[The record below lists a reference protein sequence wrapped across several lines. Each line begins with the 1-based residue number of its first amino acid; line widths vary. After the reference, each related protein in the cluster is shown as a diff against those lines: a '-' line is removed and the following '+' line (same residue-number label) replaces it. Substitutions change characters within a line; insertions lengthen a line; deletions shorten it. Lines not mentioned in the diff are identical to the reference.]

1 MNTFN
6 GKEKADLLDRQITEH
21 LAQHMPPGDLAIILI
36 GGSPASEK
44 YIDVKKRYCD
54 SRGIKCVIH
63 RIDERLKDDDIF
75 KKVMPVCA
83 SPDTAGVIIQLP
95 LPRKSLE
102 PCLRLIPGEKDIDA
116 ISPASMEA
124 FYADRPKKVLPVV
137 RALDLFVKETGKKSG
152 ERQLKAVVIGEGFL
166 VGKPAAHY
174 LRTNGYDVTVLT
186 NYTPGQKIEADLL
199 VLSAGVA
206 NLVSGESVSAG
217 CDIVDFGSSVV
228 EGKTAGDL
236 NRESSTEH
244 LGLVSFS
251 PGGVGPLV
259 VRFLIM
265 NFLGI

>member
-1 MNTFN
+1 MNIFN
-6 GKEKADLLDRQITEH
+6 GKEKADFLERQITEY
-21 LAQHMPPGDLAIILI
+21 LAQHMPPGELAIILI

-44 YIDVKKRYCD
+44 YIDVNKRYCE
-54 SRGIKCVIH
+54 SRGIKCAVYK
-63 RIDERLKDDDIF
+63 IDERLKDDDIF
-75 KKVMPVCA
+75 KKVIPVCT

-95 LPRKSLE
+95 LPRKSLD

-124 FYADRPKKVLPVV
+124 FYANRPRKILPVI
-137 RALDLFVKETGKKSG
+137 RALDMFVKETGKNSG
-152 ERQLKAVVIGEGFL
+152 GRQLKAVVVGEGFL

-186 NYTPGQKIEADLL
+186 NYTPGEKIEADLL

-206 NLVSGESVSAG
+206 NLVRGENVSAG
-217 CDIVDFGSSVV
+217 CDIVDFGSSIVD
-228 EGKTAGDL
+228 GKTVGDL
-236 NRESSTEH
+236 DRESSTEH